1 MRGHFSTS
9 GGTAHAENP
18 ENPLVTSALGSK
30 GLSAGPLALG
40 PTEEKEG
47 AGGVAAAAGLRM
59 RPAGSKHAPPPPRG
73 ARVGGRGLC
82 SQQSPVRTTEAS
94 PRDAGCCGTCR
105 LASPGP
111 LPRHGPSGAAGAD
124 VGAGWGAAHLP
135 SGRRTKT
142 QPSSAAGPGSSGTA
156 AVRTAGESRGQP
168 GQPPAPRAD
177 ADSTRGAETKIKP
190 RGHSFVGPRSSAAHG
205 APALVGADG
214 EHNAPFLLGCSSRRA
229 LIPGSTP
236 TFPGEPGE
244 LARGFH
250 SCRVPP

>member
-1 MRGHFSTS
+1 MG
-9 GGTAHAENP
+9 
-18 ENPLVTSALGSK
+18 
-30 GLSAGPLALG
+30 
-40 PTEEKEG
+40 
-47 AGGVAAAAGLRM
+47 AAAGPRM
-59 RPAGSKHAPPPPRG
+59 RPAGSKNAPPPPRG

-111 LPRHGPSGAAGAD
+111 LPRHGPSAAAGAD

-177 ADSTRGAETKIKP
+177 ADSARGAETKIKP
-190 RGHSFVGPRSSAAHG
+190 RRHRELCGSPQLCRPRRPG
-205 APALVGADG
+205 AGRSGRRTQCP
-214 EHNAPFLLGCSSRRA
+214 LLLACSSRRA